1 MALQSPKAK
10 IIDNII
16 NYLRNEVVELKYV
29 NINLRQLDF
38 YEVQPA
44 VEWPCC
50 LIDIIQ
56 IQYDQRQDGQYGNL
70 QLRITLAFDVV
81 SDTSSLAPDAVRETG
96 LNYFELENKIYQK
109 MQYYSVSGLVFNDF
123 IRLRDATQQRDDAFR
138 VLDNDYKAT
147 FHDRS
152 TEV

>member
-1 MALQSPKAK
+1 MALTSPKAR
-10 IIDNII
+10 IIDDII
-16 NYLRNEVVELKYV
+16 NYLRNEVVELKYI
-29 NINLRQLDF
+29 NLNLRQLDF

-44 VEWPCC
+44 VAWPCC

-56 IQYDQRQDGQYGNL
+56 ITYDQRQDGQHGNL
-70 QLRITLAFDVV
+70 QLRLTLGFDVV
-81 SDTSSLAPDAVRETG
+81 SDTSGLAPDEVREAG

-109 MQYYSVSGLVFNDF
+109 MQYYNAGGLVFNDF

-152 TEV
+152 AE